1 MLKKKIFTFFYVSL
15 IIIILTGCGGGGGG
29 STQTIA
35 TGSISMA
42 WVAPTT
48 YVDGTPITNLGG
60 FKAYYGT
67 ASRTYTHVVDMG
79 NVTSYTINSLPPGTY
94 YLAITSYDLSDSESD
109 YSSELSTTIP

>member
-1 MLKKKIFTFFYVSL
+1 MLKKKIFSIFYISL
-15 IIIILTGCGGGGGG
+15 IITILAGCGGAGGG
-29 STQTIA
+29 STQSSA

-42 WVAPTT
+42 WAAPTT

-79 NVTSYTINSLPPGTY
+79 NVTSYTINSLSPGTY
-94 YLAITSYDLSDSESD
+94 YIAITSYDLSGSESD
-109 YSSELSTTIP
+109 FSSELSTTIP